1 MDFFE
6 QQDHARRKT
15 KWLVIY
21 FALAVISMI
30 VMIYGVAVFASGY
43 VASKQHHHYYDG
55 AQPSFALW
63 NPELFLGVTLG
74 TLVVIFLG
82 SAWKTAA
89 LAAGGSAVAESLNGR
104 LIASNTNNPDERKLL
119 NVVEEMSIASGV
131 PMPKVYVLDE
141 EDGINAFAA
150 GHTPSDAAVAVTRN
164 CMTKLS
170 RDELQGVIGHEFSH
184 ILNGDMRLNI
194 RLIGILFGIFC
205 IATIGR
211 ILLYAR
217 SSNSRDKNPLPVH
230 RHFSVDHRFARR
242 FFWPADPGRRQ
253 PPARIPGRRL
263 VRAVHAQ
270 SRRPFRRAPENRRR
284 MVRAWNRRTLPTPAT
299 CFSPTDWRLVVRRDG
314 HAPAAGGT
322 DPGD

>member
-1 MDFFE
+1 MV
-6 QQDHARRKT
+6 ARNR
-15 KWLVIY
+15 
-21 FALAVISMI
+21 
-30 VMIYGVAVFASGY
+30 
-43 VASKQHHHYYDG
+43 
-55 AQPSFALW
+55 PSRFGIR
-63 NPELFLGVTLG
+63 NLFLGVTLG
-74 TLVVIFLG
+74 TLAVIFLG
-82 SAWKTAA
+82 SAYKTMA
-89 LAAGGSAVAESLNGR
+89 LSDGGSAVAESLGGR

-131 PMPKVYVLDE
+131 PMPKVYVLDN

-184 ILNGDMRLNI
+184 ILNGDMRLNL

-217 SSNSRDKNPLPVH
+217 SSNSRDKNPLPVIGIA
-230 RHFSVDHRFARR
+230 SVGHRFARR
-242 FFWPADPGRRQ
+242 FFWAADPGRRQ
-253 PPARIPGRRL
+253 PPARISGRRL

-270 SRRPFRRAPENRRR
+270 SRRAFRRAPENRRLR
-284 MVRAWNRRTLPTPAT
+284 FAHGIAARLRCQPLVFRQRTGRLAFWRA
-299 CFSPTDWRLVVRRDG
+299 G
-314 HAPAAGGT
+314 HASAAGRAH
-322 DPGD
+322 PGD